1 MANGLQKF
9 TVQEGVNAQLG
20 QAGADIVTAT
30 TVNQTT
36 NSGVNWVAITVLVG
50 NTDAGEH
57 HTAAITATSVDTDMW
72 DSPSSLVVPVGT
84 TIYGKWSAITIAADD
99 IAMVYRES
107 SSD

>member
-1 MANGLQKF
+1 MPSGLHKY

-20 QAGADIVTAT
+20 QAGADIVTAA

-57 HTAAITATSVDTDMW
+57 HTAAITATSVDIGVW

-84 TIYGKWSAITIAADD
+84 TIYGRWSLVTAGTGDTI
-99 IAMVYRES
+99 IAYRG
-107 SSD
+107 

>member
-84 TIYGKWSAITIAADD
+84 TIYGRWSLVTAGTGDTI
-99 IAMVYRES
+99 IAYRG
-107 SSD
+107 

>member
-57 HTAAITATSVDTDMW
+57 HTAAITATTVDTDMW

-84 TIYGKWSAITIAADD
+84 TIYGRWSLVTAGTGDTI
-99 IAMVYRES
+99 IAYRG
-107 SSD
+107 